1 VSAPAAESGTRFAFG
16 ENWARFLAV
25 LNEERI
31 ARARASLQALVGRER
46 LEGLSFLDIG
56 SGSGLFSLAARQLG
70 ARVRSFDYDPQSVAC
85 TEELRRRHFPDD
97 PDWAVGRGDVLDAAF
112 LEGLGTFDIV
122 YSWGVLHHT
131 GAMWRALEH
140 AAGRVGEGG
149 TLCIALYNDQ
159 GPMSALWRALKYGYN
174 KLPGV
179 LRPLYTVLVMGP
191 WEVADG
197 VNCLL
202 RGRFGAFVRRWTD
215 PGGSNVRGMS
225 RVRDIVDWI
234 GGYPFEVASPAAVAA
249 FFAERGWHVVRATTV
264 GRGLGCNEFVLER
277 DAPPPGP

>member
-1 VSAPAAESGTRFAFG
+1 VTAPAAGPETRFAFG

-25 LNEERI
+25 LNDERI
-31 ARARASLQALVGRER
+31 ARARASLQTLVGRER
-46 LEGLSFLDIG
+46 LDGRSFLDIG
-56 SGSGLFSLAARQLG
+56 SGSGLFSLVARQLG
-70 ARVRSFDYDPQSVAC
+70 ARVRSFDYDPRSVAC
-85 TEELRRRHFPDD
+85 TEALRRRHFPDD
-97 PDWAVGRGDVLDAAF
+97 PDWTVGRGDVLDAAF

-149 TLCIALYNDQ
+149 MLCIALYNDQ
-159 GPMSALWRALKYGYN
+159 GPLSTLWRGLKYGYN
-174 KLPGV
+174 KLPGP

-202 RGRFGAFVRRWTD
+202 RGRFGAFLRRWTD
-215 PGGSNVRGMS
+215 PGGSSVRGMS
-225 RVRDIVDWI
+225 RARDIVDWI

-249 FFAERGWHVVRATTV
+249 FFAERGWHVVRSNTV

-277 DAPPPGP
+277 DPSPPGP